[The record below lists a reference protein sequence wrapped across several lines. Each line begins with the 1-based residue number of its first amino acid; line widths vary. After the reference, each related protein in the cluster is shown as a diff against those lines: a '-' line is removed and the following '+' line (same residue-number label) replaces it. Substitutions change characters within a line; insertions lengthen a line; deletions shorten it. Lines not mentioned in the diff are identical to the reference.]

1 MNAPDVATLRWVA
14 DRLEAEAADGLIMRR
29 RLARGLHTQ
38 RQRDRLGAGAAA
50 LAMNAARLRDLADD
64 VASKQDPFLGEPF
77 V

>member
-1 MNAPDVATLRWVA
+1 MIAPDVATLRWVA

-29 RLARGLHTQ
+29 RLARGPNTQ

-77 V
+77 A

>member
-1 MNAPDVATLRWVA
+1 MAPDVETLRWVA